1 MKGKLVTM
9 AVSFLLCVGMVGAG
23 FASWIITNTA
33 KDEAE
38 GTIAVDTVVD
48 KRLELSIDRE
58 KTNLGVYF
66 GAPVDASTA
75 ATNATPWLLNNSEE
89 KEMLNAT
96 VVVDLNGEN
105 LKKLASS
112 NESKTAT
119 VKLTAKLEIP
129 ENNDAYN
136 TAVKYGLITGPTTL
150 VVEQTV
156 TATEDSTNQEVPFTF
171 DFGWGSY
178 FTISEGGQN
187 KIVNPYKYFNDMFAT
202 SDDTKMVGGTGMLIP
217 NDGLSDIDTTG
228 VKLDNA
234 GDLADFIL
242 GLIEDI
248 RTLNITVTITGT
260 VL

>member
-48 KRLELSIDRE
+48 KRLQLKID
-58 KTNLGVYF
+58 KTNTNLGVYF
-66 GAPVDASTA
+66 GAPTGD
-75 ATNATPWLLNNSEE
+75 TNTTDTWLRNDSDK
-89 KEMLNAT
+89 KEMLTAK

-129 ENNDAYN
+129 TGNTAYN
-136 TAVKYGLITGPTTL
+136 TAVEYGLITAPTT
-150 VVEQTV
+150 VEVEQTV
-156 TATEDSTNQEVPFTF
+156 TATEASTDQEVTFTF
-171 DFGWGSY
+171 EFGWGSY
-178 FTISEGGQN
+178 FTISEGDQ
-187 KIVNPYKYFNDMFAT
+187 KKMVNPYKYFNDSYAT
-202 SDDTKMVGGTGMLIP
+202 SDDTNMVGGTEMLFP
-217 NDGLSDIDTTG
+217 VDKNEQPIDTTDVTLG
-228 VKLDNA
+228 NA
-234 GDLADFIL
+234 GDLAAFVL

-248 RTLNITVTITGT
+248 ETLNITVTITGT
-260 VL
+260 VA

>member
-48 KRLELSIDRE
+48 KRLQLDIDE
-58 KTNLGVYF
+58 TSTKLGVYF
-66 GAPVDASTA
+66 GSPATQST
-75 ATNATPWLLNNSEE
+75 TNDKPWLLNNSEE
-89 KEMLNAT
+89 KEMLTAT

-129 ENNDAYN
+129 ANNDAYN
-136 TAVKYGLITGPTTL
+136 TAVQYNLITVPTTL

-156 TATEDSTNQEVPFTF
+156 TATETSANQEVTFTF

-178 FTISEGGQN
+178 FTISEDGQN

-202 SDDTKMVGGTGMLIP
+202 SDDTKIVGGTEMLIP
-217 NDGLSDIDTTG
+217 EDSNDQPIDTTG
-228 VKLDNA
+228 VTLNNA

-242 GLIEDI
+242 GLIENI
-248 RTLNITVTITGT
+248 RTLNIKVTITGT